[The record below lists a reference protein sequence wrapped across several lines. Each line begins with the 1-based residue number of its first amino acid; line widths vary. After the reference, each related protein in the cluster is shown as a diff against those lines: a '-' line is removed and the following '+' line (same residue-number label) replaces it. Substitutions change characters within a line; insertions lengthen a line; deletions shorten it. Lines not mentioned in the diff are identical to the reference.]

1 VNLATLPAPR
11 SVAAPPAR
19 YAPSVAVEEQ
29 TLDDRVGVAFAAGDE
44 AALKELYDATS
55 RLVYSFCRRS
65 VGPDAAADVTQE
77 VYVAAWRS
85 RERYRPEAGT
95 LTGWVMGI
103 AKYKV
108 IDALRASGRRPQLD
122 DGAEPE
128 DHGEAEEGIEAMSQR
143 MLIAEALSELPD
155 RARQA
160 VELAFWSDLT
170 HNEISDRT
178 GIPLGTVKSDI
189 RRGLDRMRRHLESFD
204 VSAA

>member
-1 VNLATLPAPR
+1 MSAATLRDPR
-11 SVAAPPAR
+11 TVGTLGGR
-19 YAPSVAVEEQ
+19 YAPSVAAEEP
-29 TLDDRVGVAFAAGDE
+29 TPEDPIAAAFVAGDE
-44 AALKELYDATS
+44 AALKDLYEATS

-65 VGPDAAADVTQE
+65 VGTDAAADVTQE

-85 RERYRPEAGT
+85 RERFRPESGT
-95 LTGWVMGI
+95 LTGWLMGI

-108 IDALRASGRRPQLD
+108 IDALRASGRRPQTD

-128 DHGEAEEGIEAMSQR
+128 DHGAPEEGIEAMSQR

-170 HNEISDRT
+170 HTEISERT
-178 GIPLGTVKSDI
+178 GVPLGTVKSDI
-189 RRGLDRMRRHLESFD
+189 RRGLDRLRRHLEGFD